1 MNDGAESSSSAHD
14 LVMQT
19 SGESA
24 FVKSASIKLLSFRSK
39 TKTNPMK
46 ESNAFNKFKAKGEG
60 RQMINNKVA
69 IDKHQQVKQ
78 IFQTEYEYFLH
89 HMWSQKGYKNENNA
103 DEYRNLANLNSG
115 NSMRS
120 NPMSS

>member
-1 MNDGAESSSSAHD
+1 MNDGVESSSSAHD

-24 FVKSASIKLLSFRSK
+24 FVKSSNMKLDSIKLLSFRSK

-60 RQMINNKVA
+60 R
-69 IDKHQQVKQ
+69 
-78 IFQTEYEYFLH
+78 
-89 HMWSQKGYKNENNA
+89 
-103 DEYRNLANLNSG
+103 
-115 NSMRS
+115 
-120 NPMSS
+120 